1 MTSTSVL
8 SRSDKLADAFRVA
21 GGASIAA
28 IFFLFFEAQKLPKN
42 EDPPLSWTASTVGLL
57 AR

>member
-8 SRSDKLADAFRVA
+8 SRSDNEADALRV
-21 GGASIAA
+21 GGGGSMAA

-42 EDPPLSWTASTVGLL
+42 PEPPPLS
-57 AR
+57 